1 MQNLK
6 ETQKVECEVKDK
18 VNTIIDEL
26 ILCDS
31 SDRMSKEVSTKID
44 RVDAGSMF
52 DFEQQ
57 LLYTHLLNI
66 GNIISELSH
75 KSIHFTKSALREY
88 KESTNPIWID
98 IVNKN
103 VA

>member
-1 MQNLK
+1 MKNPK
-6 ETQKVECEVKDK
+6 ETQKVEFEVKSK
-18 VNTIIDEL
+18 VNVIIDKL
-26 ILCDS
+26 MLCDS
-31 SDRMSKEVSTKID
+31 SYRMSKEVSTKID
-44 RVDAGSMF
+44 RVDAGNMF

-66 GNIISELSH
+66 SNIISELSH

>member
-1 MQNLK
+1 MKNHK
-6 ETQKVECEVKDK
+6 ETQKVESEVKDK
-18 VNTIIDEL
+18 VNEIIDEL
-26 ILCDS
+26 IFCDS

-44 RVDAGSMF
+44 RVDAGNMF

-88 KESTNPIWID
+88 KESINPVWID